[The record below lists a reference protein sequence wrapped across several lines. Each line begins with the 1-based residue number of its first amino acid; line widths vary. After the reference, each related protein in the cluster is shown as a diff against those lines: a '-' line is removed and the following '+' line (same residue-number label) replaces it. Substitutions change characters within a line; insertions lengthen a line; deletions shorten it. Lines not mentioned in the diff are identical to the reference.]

1 MQRDMNLTASRTPQR
16 MGRRHQLSQNPYQ
29 DLGDGGNRRSKEL
42 AFLKRFCHRG
52 PDNEGEDLML
62 AAPGSSRA
70 SRRAESSSLSE
81 YTKAVNTEMT
91 RTIHKLREIEH
102 ARTHAG
108 HDENMMRVDAQ
119 KLLRATD
126 RELKCISYKLSTVI
140 SDGEYHRLLQQRTE
154 NEIEAI
160 ESTPIYCK
168 LFCRG
173 ELGPARFRVA
183 YKSRGDLRVLVSTAH
198 KMPNESES

>member
-1 MQRDMNLTASRTPQR
+1 
-16 MGRRHQLSQNPYQ
+16 
-29 DLGDGGNRRSKEL
+29 
-42 AFLKRFCHRG
+42 
-52 PDNEGEDLML
+52 ML

-70 SRRAESSSLSE
+70 SRRVESSSLSE
-81 YTKAVNTEMT
+81 YTKVVNTEMT

-140 SDGEYHRLLQQRTE
+140 SDGEYHRMLQQRME

-173 ELGPARFRVA
+173 ELGPARFRVT
-183 YKSRGDLRVLVSTAH
+183 YRSRGDLRVLVSTAH
-198 KMPNESES
+198 KMPNEAESQKGYNNPDKFVVHSAGRERRFGCEFVYLTFFSSLGCSINVHCDF